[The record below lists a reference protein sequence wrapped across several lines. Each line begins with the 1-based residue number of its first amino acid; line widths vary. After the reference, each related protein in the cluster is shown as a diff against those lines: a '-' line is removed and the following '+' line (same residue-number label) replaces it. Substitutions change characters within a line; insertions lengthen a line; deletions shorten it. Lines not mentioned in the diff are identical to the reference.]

1 MDRHRDTNR
10 HANMHLRILMVG
22 RTGKGP
28 VADLVQDYLGR
39 TRRMA
44 TVEEVVV
51 PEAGTGTPEF
61 QRKREG
67 ERLLAAI
74 RPGERVVALDEIGRT
89 FTSPAFAG
97 HLVGWRDQGVRGV
110 AFIIGG
116 AYGLDEPVRER
127 ADLLLSLSAMT
138 FPHQLVRALFAEQL
152 YRAFM
157 IMRGSPYHH

>member
-1 MDRHRDTNR
+1 
-10 HANMHLRILMVG
+10 MHIRILMVG
-22 RTGKGP
+22 RTGRGA
-28 VADLVQDYLGR
+28 VADIVQDYLDR

-44 TVEEVVV
+44 PVEEVVV
-51 PEAGTGTPEF
+51 AEAGTGTPEF

-67 ERLLAAI
+67 ERLLEALK
-74 RPGERVVALDEIGRT
+74 PGERVVALDEIGRT

-97 HLVGWRDQGVRGV
+97 HLAGWRDQGVRGV
-110 AFIIGG
+110 VFIIGG
-116 AYGLDEPVRER
+116 AYGLDEPVRRR

-157 IMRGSPYHH
+157 IMRGAPYHH